1 MNKQLRSLSISVS
14 ALLAFA
20 LFNTPLSSAAEPLIG
35 TWEGAVFING
45 TPIGVDLEINLVKT
59 NTKGGAFHYG
69 EPRACRVNIVYIT
82 VDEGVY
88 WFAMTESSG
97 GYCDKLDGKHLKLTP
112 ASDRASL
119 NYAIDATQSGAKK
132 ESAMLHRSTEQQ
144 RTAN

>member
-1 MNKQLRSLSISVS
+1 MKIQPRSVS
-14 ALLAFA
+14 ITALALLAFA
-20 LFNTPLSSAAEPLIG
+20 CLNTPLSSAAEPLLG
-35 TWEGAVFING
+35 TWEGAVFTNSA
-45 TPIGVDLEINLVKT
+45 PIGVDLEINLVKT
-59 NTKGGAFHYG
+59 NTKGGVFHYG

-82 VDEGVY
+82 VDKGVY

-132 ESAMLHRSTEQQ
+132 ESATLQKSTD
-144 RTAN
+144 